1 MNVPTKPRKHEV
13 KELQKTAISGTAH
26 ISRKVLMWKYNR
38 SNTETNDISTMN
50 SKNRIAATLFPRDIV
65 CLKNI
70 SINTL
75 YKGDDDDDN
84 NNNNNREDA
93 NLETL

>member
-1 MNVPTKPRKHEV
+1 
-13 KELQKTAISGTAH
+13 
-26 ISRKVLMWKYNR
+26 
-38 SNTETNDISTMN
+38 MN